1 MKKNVGT
8 IDSLFRITIG
18 LFGLAWGISKMT
30 RSPHRFWPKLV
41 AFQSA
46 MKAAEGIIRFCPLL
60 ALLGKNTLDQPEQE
74 QGKRVS
80 LHPSVS
86 SEDTTN
92 AAETSSQ

>member
-46 MKAAEGIIRFCPLL
+46 MKAAEGMIRFCPLL
-60 ALLGKNTLDQPEQE
+60 ALLGKNTLDQPELEHEQE
-74 QGKRVS
+74 KHGS
-80 LHPSVS
+80 PHPSVS
-86 SEDTTN
+86 SQDTTD
-92 AAETSSQ
+92 AAEQ